1 MYPRRSCEHKIGNLP
16 DANSRIFA
24 KNSVSVW
31 QTPVFRDHIGAWA
44 SGNLSRLIL
53 DDFNVFWLFGV
64 FLRRSIKAQTSHF
77 QWNRL
82 CEITNVEQSII
93 SIWFPAKKYSDG
105 SCFGYWCFPN
115 NFRWSVMWRLTVCA
129 IRIHFISLWILCDS
143 MWNSMWFYVKI
154 SLRNGVLMIVVSD
167 LYTSQ
172 TSSGA
177 LRSGDPSGVA
187 SDTSIRYFTL
197 NSMWFYVKFRVKIF
211 FRSEAK
217 EWCRDSCFV
226 SLCFPEKFRCSVMW
240 RLTVCA
246 KITSLWISH
255 RIT

>member
-1 MYPRRSCEHKIGNLP
+1 MWFYVK
-16 DANSRIFA
+16 
-24 KNSVSVW
+24 
-31 QTPVFRDHIGAWA
+31 FR
-44 SGNLSRLIL
+44 
-53 DDFNVFWLFGV
+53 V
-64 FLRRSIKAQTSHF
+64 
-77 QWNRL
+77 
-82 CEITNVEQSII
+82 II